1 MNPINPKVSLWT
13 KDYHPYKS
21 DKLEELDL
29 YTVLKHCENID
40 PSALK
45 GKSGSIFP
53 YLSSSI
59 DATDKYSD
67 GVLFIDFDHC
77 SDISKTIYDSF
88 DELCNILPNILG
100 VNFSF
105 SGNLHFYMYDL
116 TVKENPQKYGV
127 RNTFW
132 MCCLAQAIKK
142 ITTIDLRTI
151 DGCMD
156 PHSKYFTQR
165 LFLSRSSFR
174 WNVNCCALTISKS
187 DEKRIKTEY
196 HKWFSF
202 NKVKPIVMEL
212 PMLEFNGTINVDS
225 DFVINT
231 HKGPVSGYLARTV
244 IVASTYHHFGCDIEK
259 TATYICERYENAKA
273 MCDQLRSMVSTG
285 SVRFLWDSTTE
296 RILFPSTGGT
306 ILKSSKYLSDVV
318 NLDKEL
324 KHNKYLYICS
334 NTGTGKTELVK
345 KYIND
350 HPDKKVVYIQMMK
363 SILSGK
369 VEGVENITIYNTDM
383 VENVREKV
391 HMHLTID
398 KIVRTFERADP
409 KEYTIFVDESHLL
422 QDHIS
427 FRLVAIKKLC
437 QILTKVDRVV
447 FLSAT
452 PKSDVRLLDFKVL
465 TYTKIQNQKLTI
477 HQIPVRV
484 KNRLDPISVYFNY
497 MIKDIEMRAKDRHV
511 TIFSNKREERW
522 LSCGLRDKDITRFR
536 SEFFD
541 DENVLSVLNDNKIKT
556 KWCLSTSYMSVGV
569 EVKEGKHLIVFDIDE
584 GIDISHLIQSIG
596 RFRPGYITEIEV
608 LIYYRVG
615 KLPSKLINDEV
626 VNNFDTIWDNLVVN
640 TDEGNVANILSTK
653 LLRLSDVDI
662 PIEAV
667 RMIRIL
673 KQTNI
678 EETNEYYSPHSY
690 QILKSLPY
698 KSIKVTNE
706 EIVEVDTENIQRRS
720 VPERELLEYLKSCD
734 NSHIS
739 SLAESKEGY
748 ALLWSSG
755 LIPYN
760 DKVASRKL
768 IRKSK
773 YIVNMELPFGKT
785 MEFFEDQIDDAY
797 TIATYLKDYVR
808 LKRKERVVVDFQGSD
823 NVHSKLDKGQRI
835 VKEVFT
841 QEFLDYVSG
850 NVRVNLF
857 VDMVTKDP
865 NMEILCSVFG
875 LDVEIGETLDIEIF
889 RGDSYKECL
898 RRISQTELRSLGG
911 KSSSPKKVISIINTE
926 TDEKKTFESKGD
938 CMKFLNMSS
947 RTFSKFVKGS
957 QVRNCK
963 WTVSMLT
970 V

>member
-1 MNPINPKVSLWT
+1 M
-13 KDYHPYKS
+13 
-21 DKLEELDL
+21 
-29 YTVLKHCENID
+29 
-40 PSALK
+40 
-45 GKSGSIFP
+45 
-53 YLSSSI
+53 
-59 DATDKYSD
+59 
-67 GVLFIDFDHC
+67 
-77 SDISKTIYDSF
+77 
-88 DELCNILPNILG
+88 
-100 VNFSF
+100 
-105 SGNLHFYMYDL
+105 
-116 TVKENPQKYGV
+116 
-127 RNTFW
+127 
-132 MCCLAQAIKK
+132 
-142 ITTIDLRTI
+142 
-151 DGCMD
+151 
-156 PHSKYFTQR
+156 
-165 LFLSRSSFR
+165 
-174 WNVNCCALTISKS
+174 
-187 DEKRIKTEY
+187 
-196 HKWFSF
+196 
-202 NKVKPIVMEL
+202 
-212 PMLEFNGTINVDS
+212 
-225 DFVINT
+225 
-231 HKGPVSGYLARTV
+231 
-244 IVASTYHHFGCDIEK
+244 
-259 TATYICERYENAKA
+259 
-273 MCDQLRSMVSTG
+273 
-285 SVRFLWDSTTE
+285 
-296 RILFPSTGGT
+296 
-306 ILKSSKYLSDVV
+306 
-318 NLDKEL
+318 
-324 KHNKYLYICS
+324 
-334 NTGTGKTELVK
+334 
-345 KYIND
+345 
-350 HPDKKVVYIQMMK
+350 
-363 SILSGK
+363 
-369 VEGVENITIYNTDM
+369 
-383 VENVREKV
+383 
-391 HMHLTID
+391 
-398 KIVRTFERADP
+398 
-409 KEYTIFVDESHLL
+409 
-422 QDHIS
+422 
-427 FRLVAIKKLC
+427 
-437 QILTKVDRVV
+437 
-447 FLSAT
+447 
-452 PKSDVRLLDFKVL
+452 
-465 TYTKIQNQKLTI
+465 
-477 HQIPVRV
+477 
-484 KNRLDPISVYFNY
+484 
-497 MIKDIEMRAKDRHV
+497 
-511 TIFSNKREERW
+511 
-522 LSCGLRDKDITRFR
+522 
-536 SEFFD
+536 
-541 DENVLSVLNDNKIKT
+541 
-556 KWCLSTSYMSVGV
+556 
-569 EVKEGKHLIVFDIDE
+569 
-584 GIDISHLIQSIG
+584 
-596 RFRPGYITEIEV
+596 

-653 LLRLSDVDI
+653 LIRLSDVDI

-785 MEFFEDQIDDAY
+785 MEFFEDQIDEAY

-823 NVHSKLDKGQRI
+823 NVHSKLEKGQRI

-850 NVRVNLF
+850 NVKVNLF
-857 VDMVTKDP
+857 VNMVTKDP
-865 NMEILCSVFG
+865 NMEILCSVLG
-875 LDVEIGETLDIEIF
+875 LDVEIEKTLDIEIF
-889 RGDSYKECL
+889 RGDSYNECL